1 MLVIHNTEE
10 YAMWSVL
17 ATKGMNELCNGM
29 IEYDMEKG
37 RSEES
42 TRFVLRK
49 MRVKIKSIQ
58 N

>member
-1 MLVIHNTEE
+1 MIVIHNTEE
-10 YAMWSVL
+10 YIMWSVL

-29 IEYDMEKG
+29 IDYDVEMG
-37 RSEES
+37 MSEES
-42 TRFVLRK
+42 TRAVLHM

>member
-1 MLVIHNTEE
+1 MLVIHDTEE
-10 YAMWSVL
+10 YTMWSVL
-17 ATKGMNELCNGM
+17 ATRGMNELCNGM
-29 IEYDMEKG
+29 KEHDVEMG

-42 TRFVLRK
+42 TRAVIRK